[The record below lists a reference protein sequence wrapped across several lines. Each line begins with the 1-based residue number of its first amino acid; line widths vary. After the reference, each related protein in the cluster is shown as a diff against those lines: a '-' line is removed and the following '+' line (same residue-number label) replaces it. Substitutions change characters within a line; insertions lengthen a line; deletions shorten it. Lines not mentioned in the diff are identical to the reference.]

1 MALLA
6 LLVSLLFVWF
16 QGGLDAAET
25 QQAKRPARLER
36 FGIKELGEKGW
47 RALPDRL
54 PERLVLLVHGLD
66 EPGDLWRDLA
76 PALRRADV
84 PTARFDYPN
93 DQGVAI
99 SSTLLGT
106 WLPKLRQRG
115 TKQLLIVAHS
125 MGGLVAREYLTNPV
139 DDYRKRLRKGE
150 VPRIRTL
157 VMVGTPNHG
166 SPMARFRVVAELRE
180 QWSRLLRGDGEL
192 LAAMEDGDGEAGTDL
207 LPNSAFL
214 QQLNARPLPLDV
226 RFAII
231 AGIVSPLARK
241 DLEDAAKRWQS
252 GLPGFMH
259 GAVDQVEEQLADVAD
274 GMGDGVV
281 SLASTRLPGVD
292 DQVAVRGNHISMIRG
307 TGKVGRESP
316 PSVPIILARVQ
327 RTWPGRFPKLDV
339 ANQEDKP

>member
-6 LLVSLLFVWF
+6 LLASLVFVWF

-25 QQAKRPARLER
+25 HQTKRPAKLAR
-36 FGIKELGEKGW
+36 FGVKSLGEKDW
-47 RALPDRL
+47 EALPDRL

-76 PALRRADV
+76 PALRQADV

-93 DQGVAI
+93 DQVIAI

-115 TKQLLIVAHS
+115 TKQVAIVAHS
-125 MGGLVAREYLTNPV
+125 MGGLVVREYLTNPA
-139 DDYRKRLRKGE
+139 DDYRKKLLKGD
-150 VPRIRTL
+150 VPRIRAL

-166 SPMARFRVVAELRE
+166 SPMARFRLVAEVRE

-192 LAAMEDGDGEAGTDL
+192 LGALEDGDGEAGTDL

-214 QQLNARPLPLDV
+214 QELNARPLPRDV
-226 RFAII
+226 RFTII

-241 DLEDAAKRWQS
+241 DLEASAKRWQH

-259 GAVDQVEEQLADVAD
+259 GAVDKVEEQLADVAD

-281 SLASTRLPGVD
+281 SLASTRLQGVD
-292 DQVAVRGNHISMIRG
+292 DQVAVRGNHISMVRG
-307 TGKVGRESP
+307 TGKAGRESP
-316 PSVPIILARVQ
+316 PSVPIILERVR
-327 RTWPGRFPKLDV
+327 RTWPGRFAKLDL